1 MKIGVDIRVLMDEH
15 YSGISEYTANLLSA
29 ILKADKTN
37 EYKLFYNSYHN
48 LGGRLNKWN
57 GQNSRVIGLH
67 FPNKIFNYCLQKVF
81 GYPRL
86 DKVLGGADIF
96 WSPHFNFTKL
106 SGSKSGLK
114 KIITVHD
121 LSFLRYPRFFSRRKN
136 FWHKSLGVKKILREA
151 DKIIAVSANTKN
163 DIMELAGIDAAKIK
177 VIYSGNNVV
186 KKDWAA
192 EKIKACLSKLNISG
206 PFILYVGN
214 VEPRKNIGGLIKAYD
229 KLRRESEESAHSGVA
244 ASVPGGID
252 NFKELSLVLAGAPGW
267 KNAPIYADWQAS
279 PYQDQIKF
287 LGYIDEEAK
296 EILYSRAAV
305 FVYPSYY
312 EGFGFPPL
320 EAMAYGAPVVC
331 SNVSSLPEIVAD
343 AGIMINPHKSEEIF
357 EAIKLVLTD
366 AKLRARLIALGY
378 EQARMFSWDKTA
390 GEYLELFKELHENR
404 KAPENS

>member
-1 MKIGVDIRVLMDEH
+1 MKIGVDIRVLMDKH

-29 ILKADKTN
+29 ILKADKIN
-37 EYKLFYNSYHN
+37 EYKLFYNSYHD

-57 GQNSRVIGLH
+57 SQNFQVIGLH
-67 FPNKIFNYCLQKVF
+67 WPNKIFNYCLQKVF

-114 KIITVHD
+114 KVITVHD
-121 LSFLRYPRFFSRRKN
+121 LSFLRYPRFFSWRKN
-136 FWHKSLGVKKILREA
+136 FWHKSLGVKRILRQA

-163 DIMELAGIDAAKIK
+163 DIMELAGIGAAKIK

-186 KKDWAA
+186 KKDWVA
-192 EKIKACLSKLNISG
+192 EKVETCLSKLNISG

-214 VEPRKNIGGLIKAYD
+214 IEPRKNISGLIKAYD
-229 KLRRESEESAHSGVA
+229 KLRRESEEA
-244 ASVPGGID
+244 AD
-252 NFKELSLVLAGAPGW
+252 NFKNLGLILAGAPGW

-279 PYQDQIKF
+279 PYKDQIKF
-287 LGYIDEEAK
+287 LGYIDEEVK

-320 EAMAYGAPVVC
+320 EAMTYGLPVVC
-331 SNVSSLPEIVAD
+331 SNVSSLPEIVAG
-343 AGIMINPHKSEEIF
+343 AGIMVNPYKSEEIF

-366 AKLRARLIALGY
+366 AKLRVRLIALGY
-378 EQARMFSWDKTA
+378 ARAQMFSWDKTA
-390 GEYLELFKELHENR
+390 GEYLELFKELHEIR
-404 KAPENS
+404 